1 MSIDEKY
8 YPLIILAVCVLLFF
22 PHLDVLYAN
31 IMEARNFITA
41 REMLHYDNW
50 VFTTMNGEARY
61 EKPPLPTW
69 LAAFS
74 GAIFGISKLWALRL
88 PSAIITTVMALFS
101 FWLSRKRLSLS
112 AKQSLYTALILAT
125 SFYVIFAGRNGT
137 WDIFA
142 HSFMLGG
149 IYFLFQFFTESKQK
163 YRNASLAGLFIGLS
177 FMSKGPVSHFA
188 LLSPFLIAYAWV
200 YKFRSFKSRIAP
212 FMGLLVIA
220 LALSSWW
227 ALAIYFGDGETAQAI
242 ADKES
247 AAWANHNTRPFYYYW
262 SFFTQSGIW
271 TVPAFVALLY
281 PYLKSRV
288 THLKAYRFS
297 LIWTLAAVVLLSCI
311 PEKKSRYLLPVLI
324 PLALN
329 TSFYIEYLVRSF
341 KNLSDKRETIP
352 VYFYF
357 GLIAVICVL
366 AGPALLYLFINNFRS
381 TDWLWYG
388 LFQLAAIAFA
398 FVIIKSLRSKI
409 IEPAFFVV
417 IGFSC
422 AIILFVFPLV
432 RLTYTNQDFREIAPI
447 ISDYEAAGKPIYLLE
462 NSSPELIWD
471 FGQRV
476 PTLISRDSKELPDA
490 EFFYVIIEQDRIDR
504 LKEELPEYK
513 LEQIDCY
520 DGNITSKA
528 DRNYKTRR
536 IGCIYKA
543 QLKD

>member
-1 MSIDEKY
+1 MKIPEKY
-8 YPLIILAVCVLLFF
+8 YPLVILGVCLLLFF

-31 IMEARNFITA
+31 IMEARNFNTA

-74 GAIFGISKLWALRL
+74 AAAFGLGKLWALRL
-88 PSAIITTVMALFS
+88 PSAVVTTLLVLFS
-101 FWLSRKRLSLS
+101 FSLSRKRLGLS
-112 AKQSLYTALILAT
+112 ARQSLYTALILAS

-142 HSFMLGG
+142 HAFMLGG
-149 IYFLFQFFTESKQK
+149 IYFLFRFFKETVQK

-188 LLSPFLIAYAWV
+188 LLFPFLIAYVWV
-200 YKFRSFKSRIAP
+200 YKWRSFKSRILP
-212 FMGLLVIA
+212 FTVLLVIA

-227 ALAIYFGDGETAQAI
+227 ALAIYFGDGDTAQAI

-271 TVPAFVALLY
+271 TLPAFIGLLY

-288 THLKAYRFS
+288 SNLKVYRFS

-329 TSFYIEYLVRSF
+329 TSFYIDYLVRCF
-341 KNLSDKRETIP
+341 KTLADKRETYP

-357 GLIAVICVL
+357 GLLILVASL
-366 AGPALLYLFINNFRS
+366 AGPATLYLFAFDMQAAEWIWFA
-381 TDWLWYG
+381 
-388 LFQLAAIAFA
+388 LFQVSMIGVAFIFIHSLKGKEIERAFYAVIAM
-398 FVIIKSLRSKI
+398 
-409 IEPAFFVV
+409 
-417 IGFSC
+417 SC
-422 AIILFVFPLV
+422 AIITFAFPLV
-432 RLTYTNQDFREIAPI
+432 RLTYSNSDYREIAPVI
-447 ISDYEAAGKPIYLLE
+447 TSYSQKNKSLYYLE

-471 FGQRV
+471 FGQRIPV
-476 PTLISRDSKELPDA
+476 LSSGNSRNLPQ
-490 EFFYVIIEQDRIDR
+490 ENQFYIIVEQDRFEV
-504 LKEELPEYK
+504 LQEKLPEYD
-513 LEQIDCY
+513 LELTECY

-543 QLKD
+543 SRR